1 MKPASAPTL
10 VKVIKMAQK
19 QIIKRKN
26 AMALLRQDD
35 AEGKPT
41 IHRIKYRKLD
51 GSIGRKMRVAKSF
64 RHLPGDGK
72 YRGHVKL
79 NHVFL
84 FYDHDTKE
92 TFNVLIDLLIEVDGL
107 IIDHT
112 NNEFSTSI

>member
-1 MKPASAPTL
+1 MATLEKVFSMAAS
-10 VKVIKMAQK
+10 K

-41 IHRIKYRKLD
+41 IHRIKYRKTD
-51 GSIGRKMRVAKSF
+51 GTIGRKMRVGKSF
-64 RHLPGDGK
+64 RSLPGDGK
-72 YRGHVKL
+72 YRGNIKL

-84 FYDHDTKE
+84 FYDYDTKE
-92 TFNVLIDLLIEVDGL
+92 TFNVLIDLMVEVDGM

-112 NNEFSTSI
+112 NNEFVSASSR